1 MCALWVLGGW
11 RGSWWAVTGVGG
23 WKARASTWKI
33 SQLVDWIWLK
43 AIYKWHGDDFLGWG
57 RRRRK
62 SDTLWG
68 TYFLYSATQTPTC
81 YFLFNL
87 IGIFITISQT
97 QILLHYYLSL
107 VFITQVCTCVFYYCF
122 PPFLHVKYMRDSY
135 ICDSCSWGTVLHET
149 WFAHQASICYKEP
162 TLQRQQHSQE
172 AYLQCPKQCL
182 NSMAAE
188 VLTTWD
194 PWLETKGAIV
204 VW

>member
-1 MCALWVLGGW
+1 MKTFW
-11 RGSWWAVTGVGG
+11 VGG
-23 WKARASTWKI
+23 GGGGNLIHCGVPTFCTLPHKL
-33 SQLVDWIWLK
+33 QP
-43 AIYKWHGDDFLGWG
+43 AIFC
-57 RRRRK
+57 
-62 SDTLWG
+62 
-68 TYFLYSATQTPTC
+68 YSS
-81 YFLFNL
+81 FNL

-135 ICDSCSWGTVLHET
+135 ISDSCSWGTVLHET

-188 VLTTWD
+188 VLTT
-194 PWLETKGAIV
+194 
-204 VW
+204 